1 MLILN
6 KYFNH
11 NVDGIKN
18 EKSGKKIKLQ
28 KSPLSRKLCLVCLLC
43 LTVFLSGCGVSG
55 GGDQITKMDEKYL
68 TQQESESPDGE
79 MEEASSD
86 SGEEKEKDVS
96 SSESDKG
103 EDDKQATKR
112 FSSKEEKKQTSAPK
126 KSSQAKASKNSA
138 KSSTEK
144 KKASKTKNN
153 KKNSASPEKTTAS
166 KEKDSS
172 QKENSVSSNQ
182 KEEESKKDRDSISC
196 TISIDC
202 KTILSNM
209 SQLKSNKKAYVPK
222 DGVILKKTRVT
233 VAPGSSVYDVLYQ
246 VCRDKK
252 IHLEAAY
259 TPMYKTYYVEGIHQL
274 YEFDCGDLSGWN
286 YLVND
291 VQPNYGCSKYQ
302 VKAGDEIAWRFTCD
316 TGKDL

>member
-6 KYFNH
+6 KFFN
-11 NVDGIKN
+11 
-18 EKSGKKIKLQ
+18 
-28 KSPLSRKLCLVCLLC
+28 LVCLLC

-55 GGDQITKMDEKYL
+55 GGDQITQMDEKYL
-68 TQQESESPDGE
+68 TQQESDSPE
-79 MEEASSD
+79 RETEEEASSD
-86 SGEEKEKDVS
+86 RGEEKEKEAS
-96 SSESDKG
+96 PSESDKG
-103 EDDKQATKR
+103 KEAGQDKKKS
-112 FSSKEEKKQTSAPK
+112 SSKEEKKQTSNPK
-126 KSSQAKASKNSA
+126 KRSQANTSKNSV

-144 KKASKTKNN
+144 KQTSKTKKN
-153 KKNSASPEKTTAS
+153 KKATDSREKMTAS
-166 KEKDSS
+166 KEKDAS
-172 QKENSVSSNQ
+172 QKNPSVNSNQ
-182 KEEESKKDRDSISC
+182 KKEESKNDSDSISC

-209 SQLKSNKKAYVPK
+209 SRLKSNKRAYVPK
-222 DGVILKKTRVT
+222 NGVILKKTRVAVT
-233 VAPGSSVYDVLYQ
+233 PGSSVYDVLYQ
-246 VCRDKK
+246 VCRDNK

-286 YLVND
+286 YLVNG